1 LRVIGYLNQP
11 KFTLEGGEIVNAES
25 NFKVMCP
32 LTFINHASS
41 KDVFGLLSM
50 GIESSHESGE
60 SPFLK
65 MIFRIMAE
73 GCFPAP
79 VVDETLTSVSDDEI
93 ESFNE
98 QTIGSDIF
106 PNLIFDSVRSA
117 HGLQIVGQKSEK
129 DITIDET
136 KDSVIKEVQE
146 VQYFSSKGEVQVC
159 QPSGIDTAEEIPVLM
174 GLTKS
179 IQSSKFE
186 MPSFNT
192 PTQLKKEDSVKINV
206 SQGDTQVP
214 SVMLPQDH
222 ALNIISSNSGAAEW
236 TLENSSTSKIE
247 PYSQI
252 SELII
257 SKLEQKGPTEFKML
271 LEPRTLGEI
280 NIKLKIVKGKLTI
293 DILAAKAETQTLLTS
308 QVDKLITSMGLRN
321 VQVESIQISQQM
333 LQNQVDQSHSHNMS
347 ADMEFFHRKNQEQH
361 RQRDFFH
368 EGKRDGSHEQLLA
381 KAQDSKEVNG
391 IGAHLY
397 DSHRINYAI

>member
-1 LRVIGYLNQP
+1 M
-11 KFTLEGGEIVNAES
+11 NAES

>member
-1 LRVIGYLNQP
+1 M
-11 KFTLEGGEIVNAES
+11 NAES

-361 RQRDFFH
+361 RQRDFFY

>member
-1 LRVIGYLNQP
+1 M
-11 KFTLEGGEIVNAES
+11 NAES

-93 ESFNE
+93 ESFNK